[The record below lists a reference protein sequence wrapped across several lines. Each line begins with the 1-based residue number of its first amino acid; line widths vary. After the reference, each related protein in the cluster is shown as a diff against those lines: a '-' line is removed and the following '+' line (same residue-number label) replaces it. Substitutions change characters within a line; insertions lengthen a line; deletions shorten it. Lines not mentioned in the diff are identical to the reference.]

1 MEQSKPGAEWK
12 GGGRSSWEE
21 EEGGEGFKQ
30 SDLAGLH
37 LFFYFLYIDV

>member
-1 MEQSKPGAEWK
+1 MKVDGAEEARRRVEAR
-12 GGGRSSWEE
+12 GRSSW
-21 EEGGEGFKQ
+21 EGFKQ